1 VFSAQSTSAFTSGR
15 GAITKAHTE
24 TKVQQGLENEAG
36 AKTNKKRRR
45 KENKTVETTL
55 LLLLLTDDGHDE
67 ERDNSLPNIRDGN
80 QIFLSS
86 FHDEALGCALF
97 IYRFPLR

>member
-1 VFSAQSTSAFTSGR
+1 M
-15 GAITKAHTE
+15 
-24 TKVQQGLENEAG
+24 
-36 AKTNKKRRR
+36 
-45 KENKTVETTL
+45 VETTL